1 MAGVGFELKKVF
13 RENGGLLNSL
23 RGFSL
28 TAVITEGPM
37 ILTMVMLWG
46 NRMLLK
52 MNHGTFRQEEIYLF
66 SITYVMIFS
75 LILSNSVL
83 MFVDRFI
90 SDCIYQKK
98 IDSILPSF
106 FGIILVLNLIG
117 VPVSL
122 LYLSTI
128 PMSVVWKAAVL
139 TCFSTMLIIWVQM
152 AYLSAIHQY
161 SYELL
166 GFFAGSIVS
175 LGGSLILVRL
185 GVDGLLSVTCGTACG
200 FLVMLCMFMAELIA
214 FFPLENFDILCFLP
228 SLDHYRILIVIGI
241 LMALGL
247 YGHNFV
253 FWLSEYAD
261 HVFQTGVFCTR
272 YDVPTFFATL
282 TIIPLLVRFV
292 VSLET
297 SFSVKNK
304 AYFDTIL
311 AGGRFDDI
319 MAAKKD
325 LVNTLYRELA
335 RTMES
340 QLVFTLLAVIF
351 LGNVLSSS
359 GLDEAML
366 GIFRTLC
373 FGYCIYGMVKSMTII
388 LLYFDDRKGACVA
401 AALFTGTTIAFSL
414 VTLFLPVSTWGVGFL
429 TGNAIAFV
437 WLMIR
442 IRYMMEHLEYKVFC
456 QQPLFVDDHIGI
468 FEKLKKRID
477 RKEEAY
483 RSRRKNHEKR

>member
-37 ILTMVMLWG
+37 ILTMIMLWG

-52 MNHGTFRQEEIYLF
+52 MNHGTYRQEEIYLF

-75 LILSNSVL
+75 LILSNTVL

-98 IDSILPSF
+98 TEMILPSF
-106 FGIILVLNLIG
+106 FGIILILNLIG

-128 PMSVVWKAAVL
+128 PMSLAFKAAAL
-139 TCFSTMLIIWVQM
+139 LCFSAMVVIWVQM

-166 GFFAGSIVS
+166 GFFAGSILS
-175 LGGSLILVRL
+175 LVGAMILMKT
-185 GVDGLLSVTCGTACG
+185 GVDGLSSVMFGTGCG
-200 FLVMLCMFMAELIA
+200 FLIMLCMFMAQLLA
-214 FFPLENFDILCFLP
+214 FFPMDNFDILCFLP
-228 SLDHYRILIVIGI
+228 SLDHYRILIVIGF
-241 LMALGL
+241 LMAVGL

-253 FWLSEYAD
+253 FWFSEFAD
-261 HVFQTGVFCTR
+261 HVFETGVFCTK

-297 SFSVKNK
+297 SFSLKNK

-325 LVNTLYRELA
+325 LISTLYRELA

-340 QLVFTLLAVIF
+340 QLVFTLLSVIF
-351 LGNVLSSS
+351 LGSILSSS

-366 GIFRTLC
+366 GIFRILC

-388 LLYFDDRKGACVA
+388 LLYFDDRRGACIS
-401 AALFTGTTIAFSL
+401 AALFTGTTIVFS
-414 VTLFLPVSTWGVGFL
+414 VITLFLPVSTWGIGFL
-429 TGNAIAFV
+429 AGNAVAFV
-437 WLMIR
+437 WLLIR
-442 IRYMMEHLEYKVFC
+442 VRYMMEHLEYKVFC
-456 QQPLFVDDHIGI
+456 QQPLFVDDSVGT
-468 FEKLKKRID
+468 FEKLKNRID
-477 RKEEAY
+477 DWEEAY
-483 RSRRKNHEKR
+483 QVRRKTHEKR

>member
-28 TAVITEGPM
+28 TAIITEGPM
-37 ILTMVMLWG
+37 ILTMIMLWG
-46 NRMLLK
+46 NRLLLK
-52 MNHGTFRQEEIYLF
+52 VNHGSYRQEEIYLYA
-66 SITYVMIFS
+66 ITYVMIFS
-75 LILSNSVL
+75 LILSNTVL
-83 MFVDRFI
+83 MFTDRFI

-98 IDSILPSF
+98 TEMILPSF
-106 FGIILVLNLIG
+106 FGIILALNMIG
-117 VPVSL
+117 VPVSF

-128 PMSVVWKAAVL
+128 PMGLAWKTAAML
-139 TCFSTMLIIWVQM
+139 CFSSMLVIWVQM

-161 SYELL
+161 SYELI

-175 LGGSLILVRL
+175 LAGSAVLMKL
-185 GVDGLLSVTCGTACG
+185 GLDGLLSVMYGTACG

-214 FFPLENFDILCFLP
+214 FFPMDRFDIFCFLP
-228 SLDHYRILIVIGI
+228 ALDHYRILILIGF
-241 LMALGL
+241 LMATGL

-253 FWLSEYAD
+253 FWFSGFAD
-261 HVFQTGVFCTR
+261 HVFETGVFCTK

-297 SFSVKNK
+297 SFSLKNK
-304 AYFDTIL
+304 TYFDTIL

-319 MAAKKD
+319 MAAKND

-340 QLVFTLLAVIF
+340 QLVFTMLAVIF
-351 LGNVLSSS
+351 VGNILAFN

-366 GIFRTLC
+366 GIFRILC
-373 FGYCIYGMVKSMTII
+373 FGYCIYGMVKSMTVI
-388 LLYFDDRKGACVA
+388 LLYFDDRRGACIA
-401 AALFTGTTIAFSL
+401 AGLFTGTTVILS
-414 VTLFLPVSTWGVGFL
+414 VITLFLPVSFWGIGFL
-429 TGNAIAFV
+429 AGNAVTFI
-437 WLMIR
+437 WLIIR
-442 IRYMMEHLEYKVFC
+442 VRYMMEHLEYKVFC
-456 QQPLFVDDHIGI
+456 QQPLFVNGTVGL
-468 FEKLKKRID
+468 FERLKHRID
-477 RKEEAY
+477 AKEEAY
-483 RSRRKNHEKR
+483 RYRRKVHEKR